1 MQLART
7 LHSQATEKSFFVL
20 RLNTWNTLSRGP
32 CPGPQ
37 WRGRSQDPITSL
49 PVEGQPPPKASSRL
63 RLARLPQTWQ
73 LAIAKWQR
81 ESLYM
86 EGQHREDHRTLRQH
100 PPEEE
105 ALRIQRWET
114 WNLLPGPQP
123 TLTLLKHS
131 PDENAGSASVRAGK
145 LLAWGQS
152 VCLLVD
158 GFPWKPTKPRVS
170 TFASK
175 RLLSRRKSCVAS
187 FSFMP
192 WLIQQ

>member
-1 MQLART
+1 
-7 LHSQATEKSFFVL
+7 
-20 RLNTWNTLSRGP
+20 
-32 CPGPQ
+32 
-37 WRGRSQDPITSL
+37 
-49 PVEGQPPPKASSRL
+49 
-63 RLARLPQTWQ
+63 
-73 LAIAKWQR
+73 
-81 ESLYM
+81 M

-114 WNLLPGPQP
+114 WNLLPCPQP

-145 LLAWGQS
+145 HLTWGQS
-152 VCLLVD
+152 VCLHVD

-187 FSFMP
+187 SSFMP
-192 WLIQQ
+192 WLIDPAVTKQPNWGQFGGPSQGWCCRGQDVELGPHSFLLRREQDHSSVGEPGQSQGKGPSKHRCNF